1 MEGLLRQVDGYC
13 ERTDF
18 SYWSEP
24 VNAVTNV
31 AFLIAAWLLWRRVR
45 GAELPLAT
53 GMCVTLAA
61 IGIGSWLFHT
71 HATIWGAIADTT
83 PIAVFILL
91 YIFAANR
98 DFWTMRLPVALLA
111 TAGFFPFAAL
121 TIPLFQRLPFF
132 EISAGYWPVPLLI
145 ALYAVGLR
153 KRAPATA
160 RGLAIGAGL
169 LCLSLF
175 FRSID
180 MGVCAAVP
188 LGTHFLWHI
197 LNGIMLGWMIE
208 VYRRHVT
215 ARAKPLSS
223 SCASG

>member
-24 VNAVTNV
+24 VNAITNA
-31 AFLIAAWLLWRRVR
+31 AFLIAAWLLWRRIR
-45 GAELPLAT
+45 GQDLPLAG
-53 GMCVTLAA
+53 GMCAVLTA

-83 PIAVFILL
+83 PIALFILL

-98 DFWTMRLPVALLA
+98 DFWNMRLPWALLA
-111 TAGFFPFAAL
+111 TAGFFPFVAL
-121 TIPLFQRLPFF
+121 TLPLFQRLPFF

-145 ALYAVGLR
+145 ALYALGLR
-153 KRAPATA
+153 LRAPATA
-160 RGLAIGAGL
+160 RGLGIGAGL
-169 LCLSLF
+169 LCLSLV

-180 MGVCAAVP
+180 MAVCAAVP

-208 VYRRHVT
+208 TYRRHMLA
-215 ARAKPLSS
+215 ARLE
-223 SCASG
+223 G